1 MAGPAGAI
9 QSLKLAPFYRRAAFQ
24 LVDEASI
31 ILHTHSGK
39 TPRSADIF
47 EISPRPFSATPSSN
61 AGFQYSRSPPRSDF
75 FSNGL
80 TASRNFPATNRQLAS
95 SSQRKSP
102 FSSSNSGAFP
112 ELSTTET
119 PQVSVGSHGRVG
131 MIDAPGFGG

>member
-1 MAGPAGAI
+1 M
-9 QSLKLAPFYRRAAFQ
+9 Q
-24 LVDEASI
+24 
-31 ILHTHSGK
+31 

-47 EISPRPFSATPSSN
+47 EISPRPFSATPSTN

-80 TASRNFPATNRQLAS
+80 TASRSFPAANRQLAG

-102 FSSSNSGAFP
+102 FSSSAGGFS

-119 PQVSVGSHGRVG
+119 PQ
-131 MIDAPGFGG
+131 